1 MTVYTQDFVPPLKL
15 SRPVRRYTLEQF
27 LEKEA
32 KSTHKHEFIDGQI
45 FKMPYAKGPHNII
58 SANMVTEM
66 NINLRKLEK
75 NYVIFPSDQMVYCPS
90 LDEGVYADAL
100 AVCEKLLYWDDNQ
113 LLLINPIIVVEVL
126 SKSSGTP
133 PASKY
138 DRTGKFDK
146 YKTLESIREYVLIRQ
161 DECYAEVWYRESP
174 GRWQE
179 TIISDMKGELPLQ
192 SVGITIALEW
202 IYKNVELKVK

>member
-1 MTVYTQDFVPPLKL
+1 
-15 SRPVRRYTLEQF
+15 
-27 LEKEA
+27 
-32 KSTHKHEFIDGQI
+32 
-45 FKMPYAKGPHNII
+45 MPYAKGPHNII

-66 NINLRKLEK
+66 NISLRKIEK
-75 NYVIFPSDQMVYCPS
+75 NYVIFPSDQMVYFPS
-90 LDEGVYADAL
+90 LDQGVYADAL
-100 AVCEKLLYWDDNQ
+100 AVCEKPLYWDDNQ

-126 SKSSGTP
+126 SKST
-133 PASKY
+133 SKY

-179 TIISDMKGELPLQ
+179 TIVTDIKGELPLQ
-192 SVGITIALEW
+192 SVGIKITMEW
-202 IYKNVELKVK
+202 IYKNVELKDK

>member
-32 KSTHKHEFIDGQI
+32 KSINKHEFIDGQI

-66 NINLRKLEK
+66 NIKLRKLEK
-75 NYVIFPSDQMVYCPS
+75 NYVIFPSDQMVYFPS
-90 LDEGVYADAL
+90 LDQGVYADAL
-100 AVCEKLLYWDDNQ
+100 AVCEKPLYWDDNQ

-126 SKSSGTP
+126 SKST
-133 PASKY
+133 SKY
-138 DRTGKFDK
+138 DRSGKRNAARFDK

-179 TIISDMKGELPLQ
+179 TIITDMKGELPLQ
-192 SVGITIALEW
+192 SVGIKIAMEW
-202 IYKNVELKVK
+202 IYKNVELKEK